1 MIHLKVKLPAKVKKN
16 EIRKY
21 FSIKIIQK
29 YTNADIYLTFRNIR
43 HINPLH
49 FITSNLFLVQFQAYV
64 PNYARHSYTFSTHR
78 PENSR
83 HRLL

>member
-21 FSIKIIQK
+21 FSVKIIQK

-49 FITSNLFLVQFQAYV
+49 FITSNLFLV
-64 PNYARHSYTFSTHR
+64 
-78 PENSR
+78 
-83 HRLL
+83 